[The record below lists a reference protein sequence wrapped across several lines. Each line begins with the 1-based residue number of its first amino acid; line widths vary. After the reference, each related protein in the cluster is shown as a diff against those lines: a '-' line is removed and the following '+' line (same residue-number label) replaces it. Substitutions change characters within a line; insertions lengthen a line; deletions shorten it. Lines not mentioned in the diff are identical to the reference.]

1 MNYTSEVS
9 IRCKPKAYEMLKKT
23 YETNDIMPDKTFQD
37 GDCHILYWGSI
48 VWDEDNDVRVAAM
61 ATALKQLDDLFDPS
75 DAKTT
80 DYGYKM
86 FCMDLRQQHFKC
98 GGRCWY
104 NRKETTTMNI
114 ETLKEKYL
122 NKEFAIVMNEK

>member
-86 FCMDLRQQHFKC
+86 FRMDLWQQHFKC

>member
-48 VWDEDNDVRVAAM
+48 VWDEDNDIRVAAM

-86 FCMDLRQQHFKC
+86 FRMDLRQQHFKC

>member
-23 YETNDIMPDKTFQD
+23 YEINDIMPDKTFQN

-86 FCMDLRQQHFKC
+86 FRMDLRQQHFKC
-98 GGRCWY
+98 GGRC
-104 NRKETTTMNI
+104 
-114 ETLKEKYL
+114 
-122 NKEFAIVMNEK
+122 

>member
-1 MNYTSEVS
+1 MKQMTSCRTKLS
-9 IRCKPKAYEMLKKT
+9 KT
-23 YETNDIMPDKTFQD
+23 ETAISFT
-37 GDCHILYWGSI
+37 GGSI

-86 FCMDLRQQHFKC
+86 FRMDL
-98 GGRCWY
+98 
-104 NRKETTTMNI
+104 
-114 ETLKEKYL
+114 
-122 NKEFAIVMNEK
+122 